1 MAEEIS
7 RTSLLGAKLVHEAMK
22 VIVEKGGQAPSRD
35 VVNEVGKRVALDE
48 WATFVYEKTGY
59 VRWKSILYFFTIGL
73 TKAGFLVKKKGVW
86 YVTPEGEA
94 ALKLTPLALSEKSK
108 AAYTRWRDENP
119 KADGRSERAAIQDDN
134 EVSEY
139 QQTETAREAT
149 LEEMQETAA
158 EGIRQRIFSLN
169 AYQFQD
175 LVAALLRAM
184 GYFTP
189 FIAPRG
195 KDGGVDI
202 VAYQDP
208 LGAVSPRIKLQV
220 KHRQNNPATVQEVRE
235 LVGLLG
241 KAGDVGMFVSSG
253 GFTSDARQQARNT
266 HVHVELIDLERLID
280 LWQDFYPK
288 MDDEEKE
295 HLRLRPVYFYDP
307 VIE

>member
-1 MAEEIS
+1 MPQEIS
-7 RTSLLGAKLVHEAMK
+7 RSRALGAKLSHEAMK
-22 VIVEKGGQAPSRD
+22 VIVEKGGQAPARD
-35 VVNEVGKRVALDE
+35 VVNEVGKRVELDE
-48 WATFVYEKTGY
+48 WALYVYEKTGY
-59 VRWKSILYFFTIGL
+59 IRWKSILYFYTIGL

-86 YVTPEGEA
+86 YVTPEGEVA
-94 ALKLTPLALSEKSK
+94 TKLSPLDLYKQSK
-108 AAYTRWRDENP
+108 AAYLQWRDENP
-119 KADGRSERAAIQDDN
+119 KEDNQEGRDLASDDN
-134 EVSEY
+134 DVNEY
-139 QQTETAREAT
+139 QQTETATEAT
-149 LEEMQETAA
+149 LEEMLDAAA

-189 FIAPRG
+189 FVAPRG
-195 KDGGVDI
+195 KDGGIDI

-220 KHRQNNPATVQEVRE
+220 KHRQSNPATVQEVRE

-253 GFTSDARQQARNT
+253 GFTSDAKLQARNT
-266 HVHVELIDLERLID
+266 HVHVELIDLDRLID
-280 LWQDFYPK
+280 LWQDFYAK
-288 MDDEEKE
+288 MDDEQKE

-307 VIE
+307 IL

>member
-1 MAEEIS
+1 MTEDIS
-7 RTSLLGAKLVHEAMK
+7 RSSSLGTKLAYAAMQ
-22 VIVEKGGQAPSRD
+22 VIVEKGGQAPARD
-35 VVNEVGKRVALDE
+35 VVSEVGKRVTLDD
-48 WATFVYEKTGY
+48 WAMYVYEKTGY
-59 VRWKSILYFFTIGL
+59 TRWKSILYFHTIGL
-73 TKAGFLVKKKGVW
+73 TKAGYLVKKKGIW
-86 YVTPEGEA
+86 YVTPEGEEV
-94 ALKLTPLALSEKSK
+94 LKLTPNELRKKSK
-108 AAYTRWRDENP
+108 AAYSQWRYENP
-119 KADGRSERAAIQDDN
+119 KGGIRTNGNSTQDDID
-134 EVSEY
+134 VSEY
-139 QQTETAREAT
+139 QQSETAREAT

-158 EGIRQRIFSLN
+158 EGIRQRIFNIN
-169 AYQFQD
+169 AYEFQD

-220 KHRQNNPATVQEVRE
+220 KHRQNNPVTVQEVRE

-253 GFTSDARQQARNT
+253 GFTSDARHQARNT
-266 HVHVELIDLERLID
+266 HVHVELIDLERLIE
-280 LWQDFYPK
+280 LWQDFYVK
-288 MDDEEKE
+288 MNDEEKE

-307 VIE
+307 IV

>member
-1 MAEEIS
+1 MAEDIS
-7 RTSLLGAKLVHEAMK
+7 RSRALGTRLVHEAMK
-22 VIVEKGGQAPSRD
+22 VIVEKGGQAPARE
-35 VVNEVGKRVALDE
+35 VVTEVGKRVPLDE
-48 WATFVYEKTGY
+48 WALNVYEKTGY
-59 VRWKSILYFFTIGL
+59 TRWISILYFHTIGP
-73 TKAGFLVKKKGVW
+73 TKAGYLVKKKGVW
-86 YVTPEGEA
+86 YVTPEGEE
-94 ALKLTPLALSEKSK
+94 ALKLSPLELFKKSK
-108 AAYTRWRDENP
+108 AAYIQWRDENP
-119 KADGRSERAAIQDDN
+119 KEETSATSASTEDSEAI
-134 EVSEY
+134 EY

-149 LEEMQETAA
+149 LEEVQETAA

-208 LGAVSPRIKLQV
+208 LGAVSPRIKVQV

-241 KAGDVGMFVSSG
+241 KEGDVGMFVSSG
-253 GFTSDARQQARNT
+253 GFTSDARHQARNT

-280 LWQDFYPK
+280 LWQDFYTK
-288 MDDEEKE
+288 MDDEQKE
-295 HLRLRPVYFYDP
+295 SLRLRPVYFYDP
-307 VIE
+307 IL